1 MKMYMKRSLYE
12 WLKEYRIKYLHEMK
26 AIFLN
31 SNDSSF
37 EKKFSYYD
45 KIRINHATKRERLNI
60 TKPKLNYIDSD
71 IVNTSLT
78 KNW

>member
-1 MKMYMKRSLYE
+1 
-12 WLKEYRIKYLHEMK
+12 MK

-78 KNW
+78 KN